1 MGRPVKVKAE
11 EIATENTPVLETTTE
26 VKEVVISNTEYA
38 KMQAELDSLK
48 KAMQMFMSGMG
59 NQKTSSISEEEV
71 VFVSLYDG
79 TLNLTTEKYGGGN
92 VYSFTSFGE
101 EQFIPVSEAKLLI
114 RNHKR
119 FAQEGFFYI
128 MNEEL
133 VKANGLQAAY
143 KKLLDKETME
153 TLFNQNKSTFTKIFS
168 EATESQK
175 EMLSDMLLRKIINK
189 ENVDMN
195 IVDAV
200 EKIVGRDL
208 SSEAETIKQV
218 FKEDK

>member
-1 MGRPVKVKAE
+1 MGRPAKAKTE
-11 EIATENTPVLETTTE
+11 ETATENTAILATTAEEKET
-26 VKEVVISNTEYA
+26 VISSTEYA